1 MNQAAWTAY
10 KESVRRAE
18 FRRRVREF
26 LLGLLFG
33 LAAMGMVYL
42 CLRGA

>member
-10 KESVRRAE
+10 KEACRRAE
-18 FRRRVREF
+18 FRRGVREF

-33 LAAMGMVYL
+33 LAAVGLVYL